1 MTFPKKILLID
12 HDPAVTRP
20 VRDALERSGRYSV
33 REEHDEHAAVRVAQ
47 FFQPDLI
54 LLDFMTSVVEATAL
68 ARQIR
73 SDATLAE
80 TPVLCISGFG
90 VSDDVT
96 SAGVLSGYSFF
107 AAPMRIGEVLR
118 GIEQL
123 LFGSR
128 SD

>member
-1 MTFPKKILLID
+1 MTYQKKILLID
-12 HDPAVTRP
+12 HDPAVTEP
-20 VRDALERSGRYSV
+20 VRKALERSGKYSV
-33 REEHDEHAAVRVAQ
+33 REEHDEHAALRVAH
-47 FFQPDLI
+47 FFEPDLI
-54 LLDFMTSVVEATAL
+54 LLDFMTSVAEATAL

-73 SDATLAE
+73 SHESLAE

-90 VSDDVT
+90 GSDEVA

-107 AAPMRIGEVLR
+107 AAPMRIGEILR

-128 SD
+128 

>member
-1 MTFPKKILLID
+1 MTFGKKILLID
-12 HDPAVTRP
+12 HDPEVTRP
-20 VRDALERSGRYSV
+20 VRRALERSGYSV
-33 REEHDEHAAVRVAQ
+33 REEHDEHAALRVAH

-54 LLDFMTSVVEATAL
+54 LLDFITSVVEATSL
-68 ARQIR
+68 ARTI
-73 SDATLAE
+73 SADAKLSE

-90 VSDDVT
+90 DPEGAT

-107 AAPMRIGEVLR
+107 ATPMTVEQVLR

-128 SD
+128 